1 MHNKSS
7 VRNASSNDNTTTT
20 SELTINTNK
29 QGLKG
34 AWRKNEFHNQRKSML
49 QCSLKHEENTK
60 TLTAII

>member
-34 AWRKNEFHNQRKSML
+34 A
-49 QCSLKHEENTK
+49 
-60 TLTAII
+60 